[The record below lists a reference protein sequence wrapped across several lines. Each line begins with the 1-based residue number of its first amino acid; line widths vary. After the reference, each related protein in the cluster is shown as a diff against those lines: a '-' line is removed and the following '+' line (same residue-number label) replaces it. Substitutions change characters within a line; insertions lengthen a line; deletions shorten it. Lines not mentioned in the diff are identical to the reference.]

1 MFSPYRFSLLALP
14 LLMAGCAGFSI
25 DQSTAELNR
34 QFPQQTQGELQL
46 ARDSSQAQ
54 ALRHQA
60 DALLST
66 PLSQHDAV
74 RLALW
79 NSPAI
84 QSWLAQHWGD
94 GARLAQQG
102 RIANPLLNLERSQ
115 LAGELEIA
123 RSLSVGLLDLLSLP
137 RRQQVSAAQLQQAQL
152 QFSQQVLQH
161 ITQLRLAWV
170 RAVAAQQSLEYAQQ
184 VNEAAEA
191 GAELARRM
199 RTAGNFS
206 ALQAARQQSF
216 SADAMARLTEA
227 RQAQLASREALVRLL
242 GLDAEQ
248 AQALQLPAHLPDLPA
263 QPLAPEQ
270 IASQLPQNRLDVR
283 IAAAALHTAAQR
295 QGLQLLQ
302 GWTDIELSVK
312 RDTVFAAA
320 TDSANASGG
329 RVKRGLGLSIRLPFF
344 DQGQLQRDA
353 MRADTLAA
361 SYQLENSLRQ
371 GASQLR
377 ESYAAY
383 HSSYEIAR
391 HHRDVM
397 LPLKRQIAEQNT
409 LRYNGM
415 LISVFELLGSSREQ
429 IEGVLAAIQANQQFW
444 IADAELQASLL
455 GAASP
460 TALRPASRAAAPPD
474 AGH

>member
-14 LLMAGCAGFSI
+14 LLTAGCAGFSI
-25 DQSTAELNR
+25 DQSTTELNR

-54 ALRHQA
+54 ALRQQA
-60 DALLST
+60 DALLMA

-123 RSLSVGLLDLLSLP
+123 RSLSLGLLDLLSLP
-137 RRQQVSAAQLQQAQL
+137 RRQQVSVAQLQQAQL

-161 ITQLRLAWV
+161 ITQLRLAWI

-206 ALQAARQQSF
+206 ALQSARQQSF
-216 SADAMARLTEA
+216 SADATARLAQA

-242 GLDAEQ
+242 GLNAEQ
-248 AQALQLPAHLPDLPA
+248 AQLLQLPAHLPDLPA
-263 QPLAPEQ
+263 QPLAAEQ
-270 IASQLPQNRLDVR
+270 VASQLPQNRLDVR
-283 IAAAALHTAAQR
+283 IAAAALQTAAQR

-320 TDSANASGG
+320 TDGAAAG
-329 RVKRGLGLSIRLPFF
+329 RVKRGLGLSISLPFF

-371 GASQLR
+371 AASQLR
-377 ESYAAY
+377 ESYAVY
-383 HSSYEIAR
+383 HSNYEIAR
-391 HHRDVM
+391 HHRDVV

-429 IEGVLAAIQANQQFW
+429 IEGVLATIQANQQFW

-460 TALRPASRAAAPPD
+460 TVLRPASLVATPSEVA
-474 AGH
+474 H